1 VQIIDAGMLA
11 FSAWH
16 VLKKRV
22 SWPLT
27 FQVPR
32 MLRAL
37 VAEARD
43 TYVLCWNAE
52 RMRKDELWPAYRD
65 RKEIWE
71 EAGRKDFDAMFRVL
85 SALGVVQYR
94 ADGWEADEEIAAVVH
109 QIRPSGERIT
119 IRSDDKDFFQLLSG
133 STWMEGRRRGRVRY
147 SDVKGIFGVT
157 PVYAADFQ
165 ALVGDPVDGIPR
177 IVSDATA
184 RQLLAS
190 RGHVRDWIDKDLRVG
205 PGVKRKL
212 EEGREQLRINLELV
226 DLSEAAVGPPPEP
239 ALEGWADL
247 EVARRIGERL
257 EITYLA
263 ADTLAQEYRVL
274 REWGERT
281 RERLGV

>member
-1 VQIIDAGMLA
+1 
-11 FSAWH
+11 
-16 VLKKRV
+16 
-22 SWPLT
+22 
-27 FQVPR
+27 
-32 MLRAL
+32 
-37 VAEARD
+37 
-43 TYVLCWNAE
+43 
-52 RMRKDELWPAYRD
+52 
-65 RKEIWE
+65 
-71 EAGRKDFDAMFRVL
+71 
-85 SALGVVQYR
+85 
-94 ADGWEADEEIAAVVH
+94 
-109 QIRPSGERIT
+109 
-119 IRSDDKDFFQLLSG
+119 
-133 STWMEGRRRGRVRY
+133 MEGRRRGRVRY

-212 EEGREQLRINLELV
+212 TEGREQLRINFELV

-239 ALEGWADL
+239 ALEGWGDV

-263 ADTLAQEYRVL
+263 ANNLAKEYRVL
-274 REWGERT
+274 REWGKQT

>member
-1 VQIIDAGMLA
+1 MQIIDAGMLA

-43 TYVLCWNAE
+43 SYVLCWNAE

-71 EAGRKDFDAMFRVL
+71 EAGSEDFDAMFRVL

-94 ADGWEADEEIAAVVH
+94 ADGWEADEEIAAMVH
-109 QIRPSGERIT
+109 HLHPSERIT

-133 STWMEGRRRGRVRY
+133 KTWMQGRRRGRVRF

-165 ALVGDPVDGIPR
+165 ALVGDSVDGIPR

-190 RGHVRDWIDKDLRVG
+190 RGHVRDWIDRDLRVG

-212 EEGREQLRINLELV
+212 EEGREQLRTNLKLV
-226 DLSEAAVGPPPEP
+226 DLSAAAVGPPPDP
-239 ALEGWADL
+239 ALEGWGDVA
-247 EVARRIGERL
+247 EARRIGERL
-257 EITYLA
+257 EISYLA
-263 ADTLAQEYRVL
+263 AENLAEGYRAL
-274 REWGERT
+274 REWGVRT